1 MIMGRNVVLLSL
13 LVLLVLAA
21 CNPGRKVQQ
30 TLMPEPEPENF
41 FLGFWKLNS
50 VRLGSNPD
58 NLIAPEQYDMFYF
71 FVNDSIMKTKDNLA
85 GIVVEGKYYIEG
97 KQMIWI
103 APDGK
108 KDYHD
113 ILRIATDT
121 IDLFKVENNLPVYFS
136 LVRSSPY

>member
-1 MIMGRNVVLLSL
+1 MNTCRNVVFLSL
-13 LVLLVLAA
+13 LTLLVLVA

-58 NLIAPEQYDMFYF
+58 NLISPEQYDMFFF

-85 GIVVEGKYYIEG
+85 GTVVEGKYYIEG

-108 KDYHD
+108 KEYHD
-113 ILRIATDT
+113 ILRIAGDT
-121 IDLFKVENNLPVYFS
+121 IDLFKVENHLPVYFS